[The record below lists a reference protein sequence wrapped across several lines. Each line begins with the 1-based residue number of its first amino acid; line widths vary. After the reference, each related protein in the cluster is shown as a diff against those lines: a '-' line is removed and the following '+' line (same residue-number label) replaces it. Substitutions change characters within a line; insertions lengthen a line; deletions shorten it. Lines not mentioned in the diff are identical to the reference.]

1 MPLIRDALSA
11 IGAPGRFAL
20 LGAVSGSVAI
30 TLITVLPNSDYQPL
44 KWLVGLLPGWVF
56 GLIIGLALYRGGH
69 AGPRTFAAYVAAS
82 TVSFLAALY
91 LAIGIYDYLG
101 PMWPTDPRPM
111 WPLDSPLMW
120 PTGMI
125 AGLFGSAC
133 LTGLAAW
140 MFPFARKFRPIALML
155 FAGCILGALLGIGGG
170 FWWGLVFYAG
180 WQAGYA
186 AAFATALPE
195 AAAPDSAR
203 VSGGV

>member
-20 LGAVSGSVAI
+20 LGAVSGSVAT
-30 TLITVLPNSDYQPL
+30 TLIKVLPETRL
-44 KWLVGLLPGWVF
+44 KPFEWLVLSPGSVVPGLVF

-69 AGPRTFAAYVAAS
+69 AGPRAFTAYAVAS
-82 TVSFLAALY
+82 TASYLAAIN
-91 LAIGIYDYLG
+91 LAFKIVDYADA
-101 PMWPTDPRPM
+101 MW
-111 WPLDSPLMW
+111 L
-120 PTGMI
+120 TGMI
-125 AGLFGSAC
+125 AGLLGGAC

-155 FAGCILGALLGIGGG
+155 AAGCVLGALLAIIDS
-170 FWWGLVFYAG
+170 FWGTLVFFAL

-195 AAAPDSAR
+195 DA
-203 VSGGV
+203 